1 MPANDDKHAEEEATG
16 STNATAEELNDRK
29 NPRDSIISTKS
40 MSLVDPENVNNETV
54 TKEDKPD
61 DEVCFILIIISKSP
75 PFLE

>member
-1 MPANDDKHAEEEATG
+1 MPANDDKHAEE
-16 STNATAEELNDRK
+16 EELNDRK

-40 MSLVDPENVNNETV
+40 MNLVDPENVNNETV

>member
-16 STNATAEELNDRK
+16 STNATAEELNDK

-40 MSLVDPENVNNETV
+40 MNSVDPGNVNNEAV
-54 TKEDKPD
+54 TKVDKPD
-61 DEVCFILIIISKSP
+61 DEVCYILLIISKSP

>member
-1 MPANDDKHAEEEATG
+1 MPTNDDKHAEEEVTG
-16 STNATAEELNDRK
+16 STNATAEELNDKK

-40 MSLVDPENVNNETV
+40 MNSVDPGNVNNETV

-61 DEVCFILIIISKSP
+61 DEVYYILIIISKSP